1 MGREIDSFEEVL
13 AALQLAEGQAAA
25 LVDAEHLRA
34 VLAELESRREAAYGE
49 YSFDQGFLDLVAQ
62 RFSQQ
67 LVGLLKLSW
76 GVTYGRKG
84 ELLRRVVEGWLGQEE
99 ELAGLILRIIGEGA
113 RAVGG
118 EAYDALSHLDEE
130 DQEVLLRYEGP

>member
-76 GVTYGRKG
+76 GVT
-84 ELLRRVVEGWLGQEE
+84 
-99 ELAGLILRIIGEGA
+99 
-113 RAVGG
+113 
-118 EAYDALSHLDEE
+118 
-130 DQEVLLRYEGP
+130 